1 MQIGGVKGHAGILEP
16 LDACFDA
23 RSEAEVELDIRR
35 TGLGIGI
42 PEAAGLEERRGDRTG
57 PEQDILNPGP
67 KCPVEFCNTVISV
80 IARAF
85 SDDEKI
91 QVILKVSTDTR
102 QIVKHLDAHRPQM
115 VGRSYAG
122 LQKQLRRSDCA
133 GGDQYFAFGAHDLQ
147 AARGHD
153 LDACRTGSLHDNTR
167 DVRARPHRQVLPVL
181 DRREIGQRS
190 RRPAAVALR
199 ELIKSHSR
207 LLAR

>member
-133 GGDQYFAFGAHDLQ
+133 GGDQYFAFGAHDLKPREVTISTPV
-147 AARGHD
+147 AR
-153 LDACRTGSLHDNTR
+153 APSTIIRATCAPVRTVRFFRSL
-167 DVRARPHRQVLPVL
+167 
-181 DRREIGQRS
+181 IGER
-190 RRPAAVALR
+190 
-199 ELIKSHSR
+199 
-207 LLAR
+207 